1 MTRLDTIN
9 VSIGTVGVLGLDQVP
24 METAPTTAY
33 LMLGGRCAM
42 NCAFC
47 AQARESAASALKL
60 SRVTWPAYPLPE
72 VAEGLRGAVQRG
84 EIKRVCIQVT
94 AGAGAFE
101 RTLEVVHALRRA
113 VPDVPFNADILPQNM
128 EQVDALFAAGL
139 DHIGIGLD
147 AASAEVFASVKGA
160 HWARMWSTIEA
171 ISARYNG
178 RLSAHVIVG
187 LGETERDVVT
197 VLRRLH
203 GLGVLVG
210 LFAFT
215 PLHGTPLSARRQPS
229 LDSYRRMQAA
239 RYLIFVR
246 GLTLDGARFAASGAL
261 IDFGVPDLDI
271 LLADGEAFR
280 TSGCRDCNR
289 PFYNERPGGVIYNY
303 PRPLMAD
310 EVRAALAQMWESP
323 DNPVAE
329 TDADRHSRTAIG

>member
-1 MTRLDTIN
+1 MDTID
-9 VSIGTVGVLGLDQVP
+9 VSIGTAGVLGLDQVP

-47 AQARESAASALKL
+47 AQARESEASAHKL
-60 SRVTWPAYPLPE
+60 SRVTWPAFPLAQVTE
-72 VAEGLRGAVQRG
+72 SLRAAVERGA
-84 EIKRVCIQVT
+84 IHRVCIQVT
-94 AGAGAFE
+94 AGAGAFD
-101 RTLEVVHALRRA
+101 RTLEAVRALRQA
-113 VPDVPFNADILPQNM
+113 VPTVPFNADILPQNM
-128 EQVDALFAAGL
+128 EQVDALLAAGL

-147 AASAEVFASVKGA
+147 AASEEVFAAVKGP

-171 ISARYNG
+171 IAARYPG

-197 VLRRLH
+197 VLQRLH

-215 PLHGTPLSARRQPS
+215 PLHGTPLSGRRQPP

-239 RYLIFVR
+239 RYLIFVK
-246 GLTLDGARFAASGAL
+246 GLALDGARFGAAGEL
-261 IDFGVPDLDI
+261 VDFGVPDLDA

-280 TSGCRDCNR
+280 TSGCPDCNR
-289 PFYNERPGGVIYNY
+289 PFYNERPGSLLYNY
-303 PRPLMAD
+303 PRPLT
-310 EVRAALAQMWESP
+310 AAEARQALLQMWQPPGDPAVE
-323 DNPVAE
+323 AR
-329 TDADRHSRTAIG
+329 ADRRIRTAAG